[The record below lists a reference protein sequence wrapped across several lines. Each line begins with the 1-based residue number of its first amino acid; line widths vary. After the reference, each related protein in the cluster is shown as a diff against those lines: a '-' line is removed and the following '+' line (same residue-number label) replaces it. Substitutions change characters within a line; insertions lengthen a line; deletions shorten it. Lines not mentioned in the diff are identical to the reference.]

1 MAIEKDKL
9 IVATEVVAALNEK
22 INTSDVL
29 TLTDL
34 GLSAFRQVVLLSE
47 VYTSLDRL
55 REQVYPF

>member
-9 IVATEVVAALNEK
+9 IVATEIVAALNEK

-47 VYTSLDRL
+47 VYTSLDRP

>member
-9 IVATEVVAALNEK
+9 IVATEVVTALNEK

-34 GLSAFRQVVLLSE
+34 SLSAFR
-47 VYTSLDRL
+47 
-55 REQVYPF
+55 

>member
-47 VYTSLDRL
+47 VYTSLDCL

>member
-29 TLTDL
+29 TFTDL
-34 GLSAFRQVVLLSE
+34 SLSAFR
-47 VYTSLDRL
+47 
-55 REQVYPF
+55 

>member
-47 VYTSLDRL
+47 VYTSLDRP